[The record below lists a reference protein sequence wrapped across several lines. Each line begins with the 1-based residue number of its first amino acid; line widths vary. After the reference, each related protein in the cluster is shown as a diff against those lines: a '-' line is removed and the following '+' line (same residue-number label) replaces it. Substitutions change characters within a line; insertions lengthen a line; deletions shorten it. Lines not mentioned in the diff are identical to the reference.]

1 MPTPRQRVAEQI
13 AADNPKWVVLPYAHV
28 PAQVAKSRPVC
39 AVWRSDVDP
48 AVSRQGLTHAVSVNV
63 YASATGERG
72 EDELDDS
79 LDAVMLSIER
89 LEGFKFERASRQMF
103 SNDTLAGW
111 HIELSQLSENVYR
124 THILK
129 ERAA

>member
-13 AADNPKWVVLPYAHV
+13 AADNPKWVVLPYASV

-39 AVWRSDVDP
+39 SVWRSDVAP
-48 AVSRQGLTHAVSVNV
+48 TTPRTGLVHSVNVNV
-63 YASATGERG
+63 YAAATGERG

-89 LEGFKFERASRQMF
+89 LGGLKFERATRQMF
-103 SNDTLAGW
+103 NKETLAGW
-111 HIELSQLSENVYR
+111 SIELTATSENVYR
-124 THILK
+124 AAVLK
-129 ERAA
+129 ERSA